1 MLQVVWDSLYGRVY
15 LLHLAHSLCGM
26 AVRIPAC
33 VVRTGLPCSTHVRRP
48 AIGTLFREIS
58 IWAHFDQIPIK
69 TGQNDGDKHQT
80 TCKMGMQMKT
90 IYIADARGEDLG
102 TCKYLFEFT
111 QAMVPDRVWRALMVL
126 EEKGKFYFPNVDC
139 SAQVRLVRKRS
150 RLTIIWWTLRNYKP
164 VAPSS

>member
-1 MLQVVWDSLYGRVY
+1 
-15 LLHLAHSLCGM
+15 
-26 AVRIPAC
+26 
-33 VVRTGLPCSTHVRRP
+33 
-48 AIGTLFREIS
+48 
-58 IWAHFDQIPIK
+58 
-69 TGQNDGDKHQT
+69 
-80 TCKMGMQMKT
+80 MGMQMKT